1 MKRRVPPFSP
11 GALRALLAS
20 LASLASLAFSPV
32 RRSESRRAYR
42 LAWASLPA
50 LVALVAG
57 CGHAPSPLAPALSGS
72 IGVPHRG
79 CLTEPVLLAREGAGH
94 RWLRDDDRHWAIP
107 RFAAAIERA
116 ASTVASAR
124 PGATLLV
131 GDLSRQGGGQLLP
144 HLSHRTGRD
153 ADLLLFVTTLDGAP
167 VDSPGFVHFGA
178 DGLAW
183 DASHQRFLRF
193 DVEREWLLVK
203 ALLEDDDAR
212 VQWVFANRQVEA
224 WLVEWARA
232 RGEPAETVLRAER
245 VMLQPTPGG
254 PHDDHVHVRTACS
267 PDEAAHGCEPSG
279 PAREWIDAPPVP
291 PLTAALVTEEAR
303 PVDDAA
309 ALVAELLEPLTS
321 PADGAPI
328 TGSLSS
334 EAR

>member
-1 MKRRVPPFSP
+1 VKRKIEPVS
-11 GALRALLAS
+11 LRTLLAC
-20 LASLASLAFSPV
+20 LACLAGIARLG
-32 RRSESRRAYR
+32 R
-42 LAWASLPA
+42 LARLPTLA
-50 LVALVAG
+50 AEVTMAVVVAG
-57 CGHAPSPLAPALSGS
+57 CGHAPSPLAPTLAGS
-72 IGVPHRG
+72 IGLPHRG
-79 CLTEPVLLAREGAGH
+79 CLTGPVLLAPDGAGH

-107 RFAAAIERA
+107 RFAGAIERA
-116 ASTVASAR
+116 ASAVASAR

-131 GDLSRQGGGQLLP
+131 GDLSRQAGGQLLP

-153 ADLLLFVTTLDGAP
+153 ADLLLYVTTLDGAP

-183 DASHQRFLRF
+183 DEAHRRFLRL

-212 VQWVFANRQVEA
+212 
-224 WLVEWARA
+224 VEWARA

-279 PAREWIDAPPVP
+279 PLREWLDAPPLAP
-291 PLTAALVTEEAR
+291 TPATLATNEAD
-303 PVDDAA
+303 PSGDAA
-309 ALVAELLEPLTS
+309 ALVLSLLEPLAS
-321 PADGAPI
+321 AADGAPV
-328 TGSLSS
+328 TGPLSS